1 MKRISPVLF
10 LFLLVA
16 SGVAGAQSSP
26 VGRWKTFDDDT
37 GQAKSIIRIAENHG
51 VLEGKIESLLDPEEP
66 ADARCELCPGER
78 RGQRVVGLGILGNLR
93 QSAGTG
99 KWEGG
104 EILDPE
110 NGKTYRASVTLS
122 PDGRRLDVRAYI
134 GTPLLGRTQRWQR
147 VD

>member
-1 MKRISPVLF
+1 M
-10 LFLLVA
+10 LVILA
-16 SGVAGAQSSP
+16 FGIGSAGAQTSP

-37 GQAKSIIRIAENHG
+37 GKAKSIVRIAENHG
-51 VLEGKIESLLDPEEP
+51 VLEGRIESLLDPEESP
-66 ADARCELCPGER
+66 DARCESCPGER
-78 RGQRVVGLGILGNLR
+78 RGQRVVGLSILDNLR
-93 QSAGTG
+93 QAGGTG

-122 PDGRRLDVRAYI
+122 PDGRRLDVRGYI
-134 GTPLLGRTQRWQR
+134 GTPLLGRTQHWQR